1 MLPGSIL
8 NGCTTQGSSPSG
20 CHTRWNPKLI
30 QMGNIKFID
39 FTSCNL
45 YQIFDFICRTMH
57 LLMYIRIYIYMYTHT
72 HICVPWKAYLLWI
85 ETGSQKIVKHFCSM
99 FVSSTFKA
107 SFLWWNSWGQW
118 GGLGPSLLLHGITTI
133 SQSLQPCPRGEREV
147 HGHMFHHD
155 SMFRFFFM
163 FYRGSMEETQ
173 FKAVMSSPD
182 QAEWICH
189 DLITSQENK
198 RSFQVGNPP
207 SSLLKWN
214 PPPTALFQIAERF
227 LFTKSFPSIGRVPSS
242 PEPLI
247 GDWEAHCEKRG
258 SQKTSRCLSKKDVWV
273 SKNIAIEVNST
284 LWWSQAVP
292 YKMTRKLKTGYRS
305 SSSPVNFTKSVNF
318 LMFGN
323 FKMRSGIWRIVELE
337 CFQHMSSSGGSS
349 S

>member
-1 MLPGSIL
+1 MKFLGPM
-8 NGCTTQGSSPSG
+8 
-20 CHTRWNPKLI
+20 RWIGTITPPAWNHD
-30 QMGNIKFID
+30 D
-39 FTSCNL
+39 FTILAAMSKR
-45 YQIFDFICRTMH
+45 RTRSAWPH
-57 LLMYIRIYIYMYTHT
+57 
-72 HICVPWKAYLLWI
+72 
-85 ETGSQKIVKHFCSM
+85 
-99 FVSSTFKA
+99 VSPRLDVQV
-107 SFLWWNSWGQW
+107 FL
-118 GGLGPSLLLHGITTI
+118 
-133 SQSLQPCPRGEREV
+133 
-147 HGHMFHHD
+147 
-155 SMFRFFFM
+155 M

-258 SQKTSRCLSKKDVWV
+258 SQKTSRCLSQKDVWV